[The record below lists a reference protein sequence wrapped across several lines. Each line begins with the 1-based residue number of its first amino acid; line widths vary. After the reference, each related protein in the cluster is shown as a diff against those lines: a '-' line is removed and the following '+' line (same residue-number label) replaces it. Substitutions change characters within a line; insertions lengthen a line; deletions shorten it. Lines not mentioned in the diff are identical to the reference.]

1 MNTAASSMIVVTGVD
16 GVLRCAQTGSCRDA
30 LAALRWLATYD
41 VPVVMTAHS
50 TAADVVRFRT
60 EVGLRH
66 PFVAEGGATV
76 FIPHHYFPE
85 MRTPGVQVSD
95 WQRIDFAARA
105 GDTMPALAF
114 LLAQYRAARG
124 GDLLVIGC
132 AGDRRDRP
140 VLELAD
146 VQIIVRPSAAV
157 PPMAG
162 VDDDPESLLRS
173 WPAAYVTSASGPA
186 GWSEA
191 ILGGVAA

>member
-16 GVLRCAQTGSCRDA
+16 GILRCAETGSCRDA

-50 TAADVVRFRT
+50 SAADVVRFQT

-66 PFVAEGGATV
+66 PFVADGGATA
-76 FIPHHYFPE
+76 FIPLHYFPG
-85 MRTPGVQVSD
+85 MRTVGAQVSD
-95 WQRIDFAARA
+95 WQRMDFAAYP
-105 GDTMPALAF
+105 GDTTPALEF

-124 GDLLVIGC
+124 GDMLVIGC

-157 PPMAG
+157 PAQAA
-162 VDDDPESLLRS
+162 VDEDPESLLRS